1 MTALHLA
8 PEPVVLLSKAPLG
21 AEASSLWAQ
30 GGLAAA
36 MGDDDDPALHVA
48 DTIAAGAGLCDG
60 EIASRIVHAAPA
72 AVEHLAR
79 LGVGFDRRPD
89 GGWRLGLEAAH
100 NRNRIVHA
108 TGDGTGREI
117 MRALIAAVRACPS
130 ITLLEGTEAR
140 RLIVEDNAITGVLAA
155 GERGA
160 LLIETGR
167 VVIATG
173 GIGGLFLDSTNPA
186 GCFGQGLALA
196 AHAGAKL
203 SDLEFVQFHPTAFD
217 GPSRPMPLLTE
228 AIRGDGAILIDETG
242 ERFMADQPGAELA
255 PRDIVARAVWRRRA
269 QGHRVFLDARKHP
282 GKDFAQRYPVIS
294 AFCRMAGI
302 DPATDPIPV
311 RPAAH
316 YHMGGIAVDSEGRST
331 VSGLWACGEV
341 EPYRAAW
348 REPARQ
354 QFADGS
360 RGLRAMGRG
369 ERQGRNRRPCAS
381 ARDPA
386 AAARIRS
393 VDRASDGVARPRR
406 AARPGRDRP
415 HDWKPLSD
423 RDELRCGLRSGAG
436 RIDDRRFG
444 LPARGK
450 PWRPL
455 PDRFPG
461 QPAFGRAFVDL
472 SAGCTNRGARDHGNQ
487 NRAGQERTMLTLN
500 PLLPIMYEPLV
511 RTALLEDL
519 GRAGDITAD
528 AIVPADQRSA
538 LVLRARQPGVVAG
551 LDIARCAFQTI
562 SPAITLRAERP
573 DGSTVA
579 PGDIIAEIDGPARGL
594 LTGERTALNFLCHLS
609 GVATA
614 TASLVSA
621 VKGTRAQIVCTRK
634 TTPGLRAL
642 EKYAVRAGGGG
653 NHRFGLDDAV
663 LIKDNHIA
671 LAGGI
676 RTAVERAKTLAGH
689 LVKIEVEVDTLA
701 QLEQALSL
709 GVDAVLL
716 DNMTVDDLKEAVAMA
731 SGKVITEASGRIT
744 AATAPAIAATGV
756 DLISVGW
763 VTHSAAALDIGL
775 DYLELDVRAARGK
788 VA

>member
-1 MTALHLA
+1 
-8 PEPVVLLSKAPLG
+8 
-21 AEASSLWAQ
+21 
-30 GGLAAA
+30 
-36 MGDDDDPALHVA
+36 
-48 DTIAAGAGLCDG
+48 
-60 EIASRIVHAAPA
+60 
-72 AVEHLAR
+72 
-79 LGVGFDRRPD
+79 
-89 GGWRLGLEAAH
+89 
-100 NRNRIVHA
+100 
-108 TGDGTGREI
+108 
-117 MRALIAAVRACPS
+117 
-130 ITLLEGTEAR
+130 
-140 RLIVEDNAITGVLAA
+140 
-155 GERGA
+155 
-160 LLIETGR
+160 
-167 VVIATG
+167 
-173 GIGGLFLDSTNPA
+173 
-186 GCFGQGLALA
+186 
-196 AHAGAKL
+196 
-203 SDLEFVQFHPTAFD
+203 
-217 GPSRPMPLLTE
+217 
-228 AIRGDGAILIDETG
+228 
-242 ERFMADQPGAELA
+242 
-255 PRDIVARAVWRRRA
+255 
-269 QGHRVFLDARKHP
+269 
-282 GKDFAQRYPVIS
+282 
-294 AFCRMAGI
+294 
-302 DPATDPIPV
+302 
-311 RPAAH
+311 
-316 YHMGGIAVDSEGRST
+316 
-331 VSGLWACGEV
+331 
-341 EPYRAAW
+341 
-348 REPARQ
+348 
-354 QFADGS
+354 
-360 RGLRAMGRG
+360 
-369 ERQGRNRRPCAS
+369 
-381 ARDPA
+381 
-386 AAARIRS
+386 
-393 VDRASDGVARPRR
+393 
-406 AARPGRDRP
+406 
-415 HDWKPLSD
+415 
-423 RDELRCGLRSGAG
+423 
-436 RIDDRRFG
+436 
-444 LPARGK
+444 
-450 PWRPL
+450 
-455 PDRFPG
+455 
-461 QPAFGRAFVDL
+461 
-472 SAGCTNRGARDHGNQ
+472 
-487 NRAGQERTMLTLN
+487 MLTLN

-562 SPAITLRAERP
+562 SPAIALRAERP

-594 LTGERTALNFLCHLS
+594 LTGERKALNFLCHLS

-676 RTAVERAKTLAGH
+676 RTAIERAKAHAGH

-716 DNMTVDDLKEAVAMA
+716 DNMTVDDLKKAVGMA
-731 SGKVITEASGRIT
+731 GGKVITEASGRIT